1 MKVSDIIRIGDKI
14 DIRVLQEV
22 EQAEKTDVIVKTYKS
37 KVLDFCS
44 NGNMEIA
51 MPMEAGKLVLL
62 QLGVRYELVFFSRE
76 SLPWH
81 LPPTPEYTGHKCPV
95 PWFLADYVRRCW

>member
-22 EQAEKTDVIVKTYKS
+22 EQAEKTDVTVKTYKS

-51 MPMEAGKLVLL
+51 MPMEAGKLVMNLYFSHASHCIG
-62 QLGVRYELVFFSRE
+62 QLARLRSGIKKIIYICLR
-76 SLPWH
+76 WN
-81 LPPTPEYTGHKCPV
+81 
-95 PWFLADYVRRCW
+95 